1 MLRNYFR
8 IAFRSLSKNKLYT
21 VINVL
26 GLALGVS
33 ACLVI
38 FLITHFELS
47 YDRFHAEKDRIYRIV
62 DESQNGTGGDRKS
75 VV

>member
-8 IAFRSLSKNKLYT
+8 VAFRSLSKNKLYT

-33 ACLVI
+33 CPRCM
-38 FLITHFELS
+38 H
-47 YDRFHAEKDRIYRIV
+47 
-62 DESQNGTGGDRKS
+62 
-75 VV
+75 